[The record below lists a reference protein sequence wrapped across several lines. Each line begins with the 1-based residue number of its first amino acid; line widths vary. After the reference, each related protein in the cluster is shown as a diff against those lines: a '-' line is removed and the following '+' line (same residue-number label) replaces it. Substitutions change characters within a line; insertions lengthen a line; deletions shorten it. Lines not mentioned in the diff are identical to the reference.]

1 MYVCVSAVLWPADTT
16 LASKVQV
23 LLHAADSFVSQLT
36 YKAHLSSVESKF

>member
-36 YKAHLSSVESKF
+36 YKAPLSSVESKF